1 MSPFVAA
8 AIERTRPAAD
18 SAAACEFCHLPVR
31 TAAAGESGR
40 AFCCYG
46 CRLAADITHARGEA
60 GQVNWMLTRLG
71 VAVFLSMSV
80 MMLSMYLYR
89 QQGLVDGGAPSEV
102 AALLADLMRYACL
115 LFATPV
121 LFILGVPILVS
132 AIDQARQR
140 IWSTDALVVLGVAA
154 AFVYS
159 FASTFRGGGD
169 TYFET
174 GCAILVFLTL
184 GRWLEARGRL
194 RASGEIGSLASLTP
208 ERVTIDCDGEMRVVP
223 AAEVRRGDLLVLAAG
238 DRIPADGRIESGRAH
253 VDEQIVSGESRPVVK
268 EPGDPVV
275 AGSLNLDGALR
286 VRATATG
293 SDSTLGR
300 LAALLDDALRSKG
313 RFERLTER
321 LAAAFVPV
329 TVTLAVTAGGLVGR
343 REGAAA
349 GLMAS
354 LAVLLIACPCA
365 LGLATPLAV
374 WVALGRL
381 ASRRVLI
388 RGGEALEALA
398 RVRAMCF
405 DKTGTLTSGAPRVVA
420 FDAAGAVP
428 EADAVAIAA
437 GLAATSRHVLSRAIR
452 SYAADRGIPAR
463 PIEAARTEPG
473 RGVFGTAAE
482 GDVLLGNIA
491 LMRERGVAVDS
502 PVEGILHQYAAA
514 DHTVSLLAV
523 AGRIAGVF
531 AFSETLRPTARAALA
546 ALHSDRLSAVV
557 LTGDSAARGASIAS
571 ALNVEVRSE
580 LSPADKLAAIA
591 AMRAS
596 HGAVAMVG
604 DGLNDAPA
612 LAAADV
618 GIALGCGADL
628 TRETATVC
636 LLGDDPALVP
646 WLIRVARRTVRTI
659 RVNLFWAFSYNLVGV
674 GLAMTGRLSPV
685 FAAGAMVASSL
696 LVVANSL
703 RLQPDAEARA

>member
-1 MSPFVAA
+1 M
-8 AIERTRPAAD
+8 
-18 SAAACEFCHLPVR
+18 
-31 TAAAGESGR
+31 
-40 AFCCYG
+40 
-46 CRLAADITHARGEA
+46 THAQGEA

-89 QQGLVDGGAPSEV
+89 QQGLVEDGAPSEV
-102 AALLADLMRYACL
+102 ATLLADLMRYACL

-121 LFILGVPILVS
+121 LFMLGVPILSS
-132 AIDQARQR
+132 AVDQARQH

-154 AFVYS
+154 AFIYS

-174 GCAILVFLTL
+174 GCAILIFLTL

-208 ERVTIDCDGEMRVVP
+208 ERVTLNRDGELRVVP
-223 AAEVRRGDLLVLAAG
+223 AADVRPGDLLVLAAG

-268 EPGDPVV
+268 EPGDAVV
-275 AGSLNLDGALR
+275 SGSLNLDGALW

-321 LAAAFVPV
+321 LAGAFVPV
-329 TVTLAVTAGGLVGR
+329 TIALAITAGALVSR
-343 REGAAA
+343 REGTAA

-381 ASRRVLI
+381 ASRRVLL

-398 RVRAMCF
+398 GVRAVCF
-405 DKTGTLTSGAPRVVA
+405 DKTGTLTSGAPQVVA
-420 FDAAGAVP
+420 FDLVGTVP
-428 EADAVAIAA
+428 ETDALAIAA
-437 GLAATSRHVLSRAIR
+437 GLAATSRHVLSRAICAYAVERGVQVR
-452 SYAADRGIPAR
+452 S
-463 PIEAARTEPG
+463 IEAPRTEPG
-473 RGVFGTAAE
+473 RGVLGSTVE
-482 GDVLLGNIA
+482 GEVVLGNIA
-491 LMRERGVAVDS
+491 LIRERGIPVDTQ
-502 PVEGILHQYAAA
+502 VEGILLRHAAA
-514 DHTVSLLAV
+514 DYTVSLLAV
-523 AGRIAGVF
+523 AGRVSGIF
-531 AFSETLRPTARAALA
+531 AFSETLRPTAREALA
-546 ALHSDRLSAVV
+546 ALRRDGLATVV

-571 ALNVEVRSE
+571 VLGVPVRSE

-596 HGAVAMVG
+596 SGAVAMVG

-636 LLGDDPALVP
+636 LLGDDPSLVP

-659 RVNLFWAFSYNLVGV
+659 RMNLFWAFSYNLVGV

-703 RLQPDAEARA
+703 RLQPDTESRA